1 MDAPPPHRPPVSA
14 SAYRAMT
21 TPATLANGKVLSYG
35 YGLGVDSFG
44 GHRRF
49 FHGGGLPG
57 FDGWVAFFPDDDVTV
72 VALCNTD
79 GDVAHGGRRRDGGPR
94 PRRAGREDE
103 SARALRAQSR
113 TRSTNARSSSSS
125 MSDTAA

>member
-1 MDAPPPHRPPVSA
+1 MSA

-21 TPATLANGKVLSYG
+21 TPVTLPNGNVLSYG

-57 FDGWVAFFPDDDVTV
+57 FDGWAAFFPDDDVTV

-79 GDVAHGGRRRDGGPR
+79 GDVAMEVADAM
-94 PRRAGREDE
+94 AGLL
-103 SARALRAQSR
+103 LRAPGTKTKVPGR
-113 TRSTNARSSSSS
+113 
-125 MSDTAA
+125 

>member
-1 MDAPPPHRPPVSA
+1 
-14 SAYRAMT
+14 MT
-21 TPATLANGKVLSYG
+21 TPATLPNGKVLSYG

-79 GDVAHGGRRRDGGPR
+79 GDAAMEVADAMAGLVLGAPGAKTKVPGR
-94 PRRAGREDE
+94 
-103 SARALRAQSR
+103 
-113 TRSTNARSSSSS
+113 
-125 MSDTAA
+125 